1 MSDSIQRNSWI
12 FGKCDN
18 ILNDKKLLQK
28 QIISQMLTKTITIFK
43 YNNLPETITDKDIEI
58 ITQVNGYSIWKE
70 VDGKLYVFYGSL
82 GGEPNP
88 YYLPTIAIIANPAL
102 RYNASLKI
110 DEECVV
116 MLNDYLYTG
125 LMPLFN
131 KYGSLL
137 TEADISLKYAIINAR
152 VPALLQSDN
161 DNTYKSAQE
170 FFKKIEDGDGY
181 GIIASKEFFE
191 GIKSQDFYKQPYIKD
206 LIESIQYIKA
216 SWYNEIGL
224 NAQFNMKREALNS
237 AESTLNDDILHP
249 TIDVMLQCRK
259 NAIEKINKMFGTN
272 ITVELNSVWEQNRIK
287 EDIALQYREAE
298 VDNLEKET
306 TIEEGDKNETVRD
319 PEQ

>member
-1 MSDSIQRNSWI
+1 MSDSIQRNTWI
-12 FGKCDN
+12 FGKCKS
-18 ILNDKKLLQK
+18 ILNDKALLQK

-43 YNNLPETITDKDIEI
+43 YDNLPETITDKDIEI

-88 YYLPTIAIIANPAL
+88 YYLPTLAIIANPAL

-170 FFKKIEDGDGY
+170 FFSKIEKGDGY

-224 NAQFNMKREALNS
+224 NSQFNMKREAINS
-237 AESTLNDDILHP
+237 AESRLNDDILHP

-259 NAIEKINKMFGTN
+259 KAVEKINKMFGTN
-272 ITVELNSVWEQNRIK
+272 ITVELNSVWEQNRIE
-287 EDIALQYREAE
+287 EDLVLQYQEAE
-298 VDNLEKET
+298 VDNLKKENT
-306 TIEEGDKNETVRD
+306 TKEGDENETVRD
-319 PEQ
+319 PE

>member
-12 FGKCDN
+12 FGKCKS
-18 ILNDKKLLQK
+18 ILNDKDLLQK
-28 QIISQMLTKTITIFK
+28 QIISQMLNKTITIFK
-43 YNNLPETITDKDIEI
+43 YGNLPETITDKDIEI

-88 YYLPTIAIIANPAL
+88 YYLPTLAIIANPAL

-170 FFKKIEDGDGY
+170 FFSKIEKGDGY

-224 NAQFNMKREALNS
+224 NSQFNMKREALNS
-237 AESTLNDDILHP
+237 AESRLNDDILHP

-259 NAIEKINKMFGTN
+259 KAVEKINKMFGTN
-272 ITVELNSVWEQNRIK
+272 ITVELNSVWEQNRIE
-287 EDIALQYREAE
+287 EDLVLQYQEAE
-298 VDNLEKET
+298 VDNLKKENT
-306 TIEEGDKNETVRD
+306 TKEGDENETVRD
-319 PEQ
+319 PE

>member
-12 FGKCDN
+12 FDKCNN
-18 ILNDKKLLQK
+18 ILNNKELLK
-28 QIISQMLTKTITIFK
+28 NQIISQMLNKTITIFK
-43 YNNLPETITDKDIEI
+43 YGNLPETITEKDIEI

-137 TEADISLKYAIINAR
+137 TEAEISLKYAIINAR

-161 DNTYKSAQE
+161 DNTYKSAKE
-170 FFKKIEDGDGY
+170 FFDKIEKGDGY

-206 LIESIQYIKA
+206 LIESIQYIKG

-224 NAQFNMKREALNS
+224 NAQFNMKREAINS
-237 AESTLNDDILHP
+237 AESTLNEDILYP
-249 TIDVMLQCRK
+249 AVDVMLQCRK
-259 NAIEKINKMFGTN
+259 KAVEKINKMFGTN
-272 ITVELNSVWEQNRIK
+272 ITVELNSVWKQNKIQ
-287 EDIALQYREAE
+287 EELALQYKEAE
-298 VDNLEKET
+298 VDNLEQET
-306 TIEEGDKNETVRD
+306 TTKEGDENETVRD
-319 PEQ
+319 PE

>member
-12 FGKCDN
+12 FDKCDN
-18 ILNDKKLLQK
+18 ILNNKALLQK
-28 QIISQMLTKTITIFK
+28 QIISQMLNKTITIFK
-43 YNNLPETITDKDIEI
+43 YGNLPETITDKDIEI

-88 YYLPTIAIIANPAL
+88 YYLPTLAIIANPAL

-161 DNTYKSAQE
+161 DNTYKSAKE
-170 FFKKIEDGDGY
+170 FFDKIEKGDGY
-181 GIIASKEFFE
+181 GIIASKEFFD

-249 TIDVMLQCRK
+249 TIDVMLECRK
-259 NAIEKINKMFGTN
+259 KALEKINKMFGTN

-306 TIEEGDKNETVRD
+306 TTKEGDENETVRD
-319 PEQ
+319 PE

>member
-12 FGKCDN
+12 FGKCKS
-18 ILNDKKLLQK
+18 ILNDKEALQK

-43 YNNLPETITDKDIEI
+43 YDNLPETITDKDIEI

-102 RYNASLKI
+102 KYNASLKI

-216 SWYNEIGL
+216 NWYNEIGL

-237 AESTLNDDILHP
+237 AETTLNDDILHP

-259 NAIEKINKMFGTN
+259 KAVEKINKMFGTN
-272 ITVELNSVWEQNRIK
+272 ITVELNSVWEQNKIE
-287 EDIALQYREAE
+287 EDLLLQYQEAE
-298 VDNLEKET
+298 VDNLKKENT
-306 TIEEGDKNETVRD
+306 TKEGDENETVRD
-319 PEQ
+319 PE

>member
-12 FGKCDN
+12 FGKLNN
-18 ILNDKKLLQK
+18 ILNDKELLKK
-28 QIISQMLTKTITIFK
+28 QIISQMLNKTITIFK
-43 YNNLPETITDKDIEI
+43 YGNLPETITDKDIEI

-137 TEADISLKYAIINAR
+137 TEAEISLKYAIINAR

-170 FFKKIEDGDGY
+170 FFSKIEKGDGY

-206 LIESIQYIKA
+206 LIESIQYIKG

-224 NAQFNMKREALNS
+224 NAQFNMKREAINS
-237 AESTLNDDILHP
+237 AESTLNEDILYP
-249 TIDVMLQCRK
+249 AVDVMLQCRK
-259 NAIEKINKMFGTN
+259 KAVEKINKMFGTN
-272 ITVELNSVWEQNRIK
+272 ITVELNSVWEQNKIQ
-287 EDIALQYREAE
+287 EDLALQYKEAE
-298 VDNLEKET
+298 VDNLEQET
-306 TIEEGDKNETVRD
+306 TTKEGDENETVRD
-319 PEQ
+319 PE

>member
-12 FGKCDN
+12 FGKCKS
-18 ILNDKKLLQK
+18 ILNDKDLLQK
-28 QIISQMLTKTITIFK
+28 QIISQMLNKTITIFK
-43 YNNLPETITDKDIEI
+43 YGNLPETITDKDIEI

-137 TEADISLKYAIINAR
+137 TEAEISLKYAIINAR
-152 VPALLQSDN
+152 IPALLQSDN

-170 FFKKIEDGDGY
+170 FFSKIEKGDGY

-224 NAQFNMKREALNS
+224 NSQFNMKREAINS
-237 AESTLNDDILHP
+237 AESRLNDDILHP

-259 NAIEKINKMFGTN
+259 NAVEKINKMFGTN
-272 ITVELNSVWEQNRIK
+272 ITVELNSVWEQNKIE
-287 EDIALQYREAE
+287 EDLLLQYQKAE
-298 VDNLEKET
+298 VDNLKKENT
-306 TIEEGDKNETVRD
+306 TEEGDENETVRD
-319 PEQ
+319 PE

>member
-12 FGKCDN
+12 FGKCKN
-18 ILNDKKLLQK
+18 ILNDKEALQK
-28 QIISQMLTKTITIFK
+28 QIISQMLNKTITIFK
-43 YNNLPETITDKDIEI
+43 YGNLPETITDKDIEI
-58 ITQVNGYSIWKE
+58 ITQVNGYSVWKE

-88 YYLPTIAIIANPAL
+88 YYLPTLAIIANPAL

-170 FFKKIEDGDGY
+170 FFSKIEKGDGY

-224 NAQFNMKREALNS
+224 NSQFNMKREAINS
-237 AESTLNDDILHP
+237 AESRLNDDILHP

-259 NAIEKINKMFGTN
+259 KAVEKINKMFGTN
-272 ITVELNSVWEQNRIK
+272 ITVELNSVWEQNKIE
-287 EDIALQYREAE
+287 EDLLLQYQKAE
-298 VDNLEKET
+298 VDNLKQENT
-306 TIEEGDKNETVRD
+306 TKEGDENETVRD
-319 PEQ
+319 PE

>member
-12 FGKCDN
+12 FGKCKS
-18 ILNDKKLLQK
+18 ILNDKELLQK
-28 QIISQMLTKTITIFK
+28 QIISQMLNKTITIFK
-43 YNNLPETITDKDIEI
+43 YGNLPETITDKDIEI

-88 YYLPTIAIIANPAL
+88 YYLPTLAIIANPAL

-137 TEADISLKYAIINAR
+137 TEAVISLKYAIINAR

-161 DNTYKSAQE
+161 DNTYKSALE
-170 FFKKIEDGDGY
+170 FFSKIEKGDGY

-216 SWYNEIGL
+216 NWYNEIGL

-237 AESTLNDDILHP
+237 AETTLNDDILHP
-249 TIDVMLQCRK
+249 TIDVMLECRK
-259 NAIEKINKMFGTN
+259 KAVEKINKMFGTN

-298 VDNLEKET
+298 VDNLEQENT
-306 TIEEGDKNETVRD
+306 TKEGDENETVRD
-319 PEQ
+319 PE

>member
-12 FGKCDN
+12 FGKSN
-18 ILNDKKLLQK
+18 NTILNDKALLQK
-28 QIISQMLTKTITIFK
+28 QIISQMLNKTITIFK
-43 YNNLPETITDKDIEI
+43 YGNLPETITDKDIEI

-88 YYLPTIAIIANPAL
+88 YYLPTLAIIANPAL

-137 TEADISLKYAIINAR
+137 TEAEISLKYAIINAR

-170 FFKKIEDGDGY
+170 FFSKIEKGDGY

-206 LIESIQYIKA
+206 LIESIQYIKG

-224 NAQFNMKREALNS
+224 NAQFNMKREAINS
-237 AESTLNDDILHP
+237 AESTLNEDILYP
-249 TIDVMLQCRK
+249 AVDVMLQCRK
-259 NAIEKINKMFGTN
+259 KAVEKINKMFGTN
-272 ITVELNSVWEQNRIK
+272 ITVELNSVWEQNKIQ
-287 EDIALQYREAE
+287 EDLALQYKEAE
-298 VDNLEKET
+298 VDNLEQENT
-306 TIEEGDKNETVRD
+306 TKEGDENETVRD
-319 PEQ
+319 PE

>member
-1 MSDSIQRNSWI
+1 M
-12 FGKCDN
+12 
-18 ILNDKKLLQK
+18 
-28 QIISQMLTKTITIFK
+28 
-43 YNNLPETITDKDIEI
+43 
-58 ITQVNGYSIWKE
+58 
-70 VDGKLYVFYGSL
+70 FYGSL

-88 YYLPTIAIIANPAL
+88 YYLPTLAIIANPAL

-137 TEADISLKYAIINAR
+137 TEAEISLKYAIINAR

-161 DNTYKSAQE
+161 DNTYKSAKE
-170 FFKKIEDGDGY
+170 FFDKIEKGDGY

-206 LIESIQYIKA
+206 LIESIQCIKA

-224 NAQFNMKREALNS
+224 NSQFNMKREAINS
-237 AESTLNDDILHP
+237 AEVTLNEDILYP
-249 TIDVMLQCRK
+249 AVDVMLQCRK
-259 NAIEKINKMFGTN
+259 KAVEKINKMFGTN
-272 ITVELNSVWEQNRIK
+272 ITVELNSVWEQNKIQ
-287 EDIALQYREAE
+287 EDLALQFKEAQVE
-298 VDNLEKET
+298 NLVKET
-306 TIEEGDKNETVRD
+306 TIEEGDENETVRD
-319 PEQ
+319 PE

>member
-18 ILNDKKLLQK
+18 ILNNKQLLQK

>member
-12 FGKCDN
+12 FGKCKS
-18 ILNDKKLLQK
+18 ILNDKDLLQK
-28 QIISQMLTKTITIFK
+28 QIISQMLNKTITIFK
-43 YNNLPETITDKDIEI
+43 YGNLPETITDKDIEI

-88 YYLPTIAIIANPAL
+88 YYLPTLAIIANPAL

-137 TEADISLKYAIINAR
+137 TEAEISLKYAIINAR

-170 FFKKIEDGDGY
+170 FFSKIEKGDGY

-224 NAQFNMKREALNS
+224 NSQFNMKREAINS
-237 AESTLNDDILHP
+237 AESRLNDDILHP

-259 NAIEKINKMFGTN
+259 IAVEKINKMFGTN
-272 ITVELNSVWEQNRIK
+272 ITVELNSVWEQNKIE
-287 EDIALQYREAE
+287 EDLLLQYQEAE
-298 VDNLEKET
+298 VDNLKKENT
-306 TIEEGDKNETVRD
+306 TKEGDENETVRD
-319 PEQ
+319 PE

>member
-1 MSDSIQRNSWI
+1 MSDSIQRNTWI
-12 FGKCDN
+12 FGKCKS
-18 ILNDKKLLQK
+18 ILNDKEALQK
-28 QIISQMLTKTITIFK
+28 QIISQMLNKTITIFK
-43 YNNLPETITDKDIEI
+43 YGNLPETITEKDIEI

-88 YYLPTIAIIANPAL
+88 YYLPTLAIIANPAL

-224 NAQFNMKREALNS
+224 NSQFNMKREAINS
-237 AESTLNDDILHP
+237 AESRLNDDILHP

-259 NAIEKINKMFGTN
+259 NAVEKINKMFGTN
-272 ITVELNSVWEQNRIK
+272 ITVELNSVWEQNKIE
-287 EDIALQYREAE
+287 EDLLLQYQKAE
-298 VDNLEKET
+298 VDNLKQENT
-306 TIEEGDKNETVRD
+306 TKEGDENETVRN
-319 PEQ
+319 PE

>member
-1 MSDSIQRNSWI
+1 MSDSIQRNTWI
-12 FGKCDN
+12 FGKCKS
-18 ILNDKKLLQK
+18 ILNDKEALQK
-28 QIISQMLTKTITIFK
+28 QIISQMLNKTITIFK
-43 YNNLPETITDKDIEI
+43 YGNLPETITDKDIEI

-102 RYNASLKI
+102 KYNASLKI

-170 FFKKIEDGDGY
+170 FFSKIEKGDGY

-224 NAQFNMKREALNS
+224 NSQFNMKREAINS
-237 AESTLNDDILHP
+237 AESRLNDDILHP

-259 NAIEKINKMFGTN
+259 KAVEKINKMFGTN
-272 ITVELNSVWEQNRIK
+272 ITVELNSVWEQNKIE
-287 EDIALQYREAE
+287 EDLLLQYQKAE
-298 VDNLEKET
+298 VDNLKQENT
-306 TIEEGDKNETVRD
+306 TKEGDENETVRD
-319 PEQ
+319 PE

>member
-12 FGKCDN
+12 FGKCKS
-18 ILNDKKLLQK
+18 ILNDKDLLQK
-28 QIISQMLTKTITIFK
+28 QIISQMLNKTITIFK
-43 YNNLPETITDKDIEI
+43 YGNLPETITDKDIEI

-88 YYLPTIAIIANPAL
+88 YYLPTLAIIANPAL

-170 FFKKIEDGDGY
+170 FFSKIEKGDGY

-224 NAQFNMKREALNS
+224 NSQFNMKREAINS
-237 AESTLNDDILHP
+237 AESRLNDDILHP

-272 ITVELNSVWEQNRIK
+272 ITVELNSVWEQNKIE
-287 EDIALQYREAE
+287 EDLLLQYQEAE
-298 VDNLEKET
+298 VDNLKKENT
-306 TIEEGDKNETVRD
+306 TKEGDENETVRD
-319 PEQ
+319 PE

>member
-1 MSDSIQRNSWI
+1 MSDSIQRNTWI
-12 FGKCDN
+12 FGKCKN
-18 ILNDKKLLQK
+18 ILNDKEALQK
-28 QIISQMLTKTITIFK
+28 QIISQMLNKTITIFK
-43 YNNLPETITDKDIEI
+43 YGNLPETITDKDIEI
-58 ITQVNGYSIWKE
+58 ITQVNGYSVWKE
-70 VDGKLYVFYGSL
+70 VDGKLYVFYAGL

-161 DNTYKSAQE
+161 DNTYNSAKE
-170 FFKKIEDGDGY
+170 FFTKIEKGDGY

-224 NAQFNMKREALNS
+224 NSQFNMKREAINS
-237 AESTLNDDILHP
+237 AESRLNDDILHP

-259 NAIEKINKMFGTN
+259 IAVEKINKMFGTN
-272 ITVELNSVWEQNRIK
+272 ITVELNSVWEQNKIE
-287 EDIALQYREAE
+287 EDLLLRYQEAE
-298 VDNLEKET
+298 VDNLEKENT
-306 TIEEGDKNETVRD
+306 TKEGDENETVRD
-319 PEQ
+319 PE

>member
-12 FGKCDN
+12 FGKCKS
-18 ILNDKKLLQK
+18 ILNDKEALQK
-28 QIISQMLTKTITIFK
+28 QIISQMLNKTITIFK
-43 YNNLPETITDKDIEI
+43 YDNLPETITDKDIEI

-161 DNTYKSAQE
+161 DNTYKSAKE
-170 FFKKIEDGDGY
+170 FFTKIENGDGY

-224 NAQFNMKREALNS
+224 NSQFNMKREAINS
-237 AESTLNDDILHP
+237 AESRLNDDILHP
-249 TIDVMLQCRK
+249 TIDVMLECRK
-259 NAIEKINKMFGTN
+259 KAVEKINKMFGTN
-272 ITVELNSVWEQNRIK
+272 ITVELNSVWEQNKIE
-287 EDIALQYREAE
+287 EDLLLQYQEAE
-298 VDNLEKET
+298 VDNLKKET
-306 TIEEGDKNETVRD
+306 TTKEGDKNETVRD
-319 PEQ
+319 PE

>member
-12 FGKCDN
+12 FGKCKS
-18 ILNDKKLLQK
+18 ILNDKDLLQK
-28 QIISQMLTKTITIFK
+28 QIISQMLNKTITIFK
-43 YNNLPETITDKDIEI
+43 YGNLPETITDKDIEI

-170 FFKKIEDGDGY
+170 FFSKIEKGDGY

-224 NAQFNMKREALNS
+224 NSQFNMKREAINS
-237 AESTLNDDILHP
+237 AEVTLNEDILYP
-249 TIDVMLQCRK
+249 AVDVMLQCRK
-259 NAIEKINKMFGTN
+259 KAVEKINKMFGTN
-272 ITVELNSVWEQNRIK
+272 ITVELNSVWEQNKIQ
-287 EDIALQYREAE
+287 EDLALQFKEAQVE
-298 VDNLEKET
+298 SLVKET
-306 TIEEGDKNETVRD
+306 TIEEGDENETVRD
-319 PEQ
+319 PE

>member
-12 FGKCDN
+12 FGKCKS
-18 ILNDKKLLQK
+18 ILNDKDLLQK
-28 QIISQMLTKTITIFK
+28 QIISQMLNKTITIFK
-43 YNNLPETITDKDIEI
+43 YGNLPETITDKDIEI

-88 YYLPTIAIIANPAL
+88 YYLPTLAIIANPAL

-137 TEADISLKYAIINAR
+137 TEAEISLKYAIINAR

-170 FFKKIEDGDGY
+170 FFSKIEKGDGY

-224 NAQFNMKREALNS
+224 NSQFNMKREAINS
-237 AESTLNDDILHP
+237 AEVTLNEDILYP
-249 TIDVMLQCRK
+249 AVDVMLQCRK
-259 NAIEKINKMFGTN
+259 KAVEKINKMFGTN
-272 ITVELNSVWEQNRIK
+272 ITVELNSVWEQNKIQ
-287 EDIALQYREAE
+287 EDLALQFKEAQVE
-298 VDNLEKET
+298 SLVKET
-306 TIEEGDKNETVRD
+306 TIEEGDENETVRD
-319 PEQ
+319 PE

>member
-12 FGKCDN
+12 FGKLNN
-18 ILNDKKLLQK
+18 ILNDKELLKK
-28 QIISQMLTKTITIFK
+28 QIISQMLNKTITIFK
-43 YNNLPETITDKDIEI
+43 YGNLPETITDKDIEI
-58 ITQVNGYSIWKE
+58 ITQVNGYSVWKE

-88 YYLPTIAIIANPAL
+88 YYLPTLAIIANPAL

-170 FFKKIEDGDGY
+170 FFSKIEKGDGY

-224 NAQFNMKREALNS
+224 NSQFNMKREAINS
-237 AESTLNDDILHP
+237 AESRLNDDILHP

-259 NAIEKINKMFGTN
+259 KAVEKINKMFGTN
-272 ITVELNSVWEQNRIK
+272 ITVELNSVWEQNKIE
-287 EDIALQYREAE
+287 EDLLLQYQKAE
-298 VDNLEKET
+298 VDNLKQENT
-306 TIEEGDKNETVRD
+306 TKEGDENETVRD
-319 PEQ
+319 PE

>member
-12 FGKCDN
+12 FGKCKS
-18 ILNDKKLLQK
+18 ILNDKDLLQK
-28 QIISQMLTKTITIFK
+28 QIISQMLNKTITIFK
-43 YNNLPETITDKDIEI
+43 YGNLPETITDKDIEI

-88 YYLPTIAIIANPAL
+88 YYLPTLAIIANPAL

-137 TEADISLKYAIINAR
+137 TEAEISLKYAIINAR

-170 FFKKIEDGDGY
+170 FFSKIEKGDGY

-216 SWYNEIGL
+216 NWYNEIGL
-224 NAQFNMKREALNS
+224 NAQFNMKREAINS
-237 AESTLNDDILHP
+237 AESTLNEDILYP
-249 TIDVMLQCRK
+249 AVDVMLQCRK
-259 NAIEKINKMFGTN
+259 KAVEKINKMFGTN
-272 ITVELNSVWEQNRIK
+272 ITVELNSVWEQNKIQ
-287 EDIALQYREAE
+287 EDLALQYKEAE
-298 VDNLEKET
+298 VDNLEQENT
-306 TIEEGDKNETVRD
+306 TKEGDENETVRD
-319 PEQ
+319 PE

>member
-12 FGKCDN
+12 FGKCKS
-18 ILNDKKLLQK
+18 ILNDKEALQK
-28 QIISQMLTKTITIFK
+28 QIISQMLNKTITIFK
-43 YNNLPETITDKDIEI
+43 YGNLPETITDKDIEI
-58 ITQVNGYSIWKE
+58 ITQVNGYSVWKE
-70 VDGKLYVFYGSL
+70 VDGKLYVFYAGL

-137 TEADISLKYAIINAR
+137 TEAEISLKYAIINAR

-161 DNTYKSAQE
+161 DNTYKSAQA
-170 FFKKIEDGDGY
+170 FFDKIEKGDGY

-224 NAQFNMKREALNS
+224 NSQFNMKREAINS
-237 AESTLNDDILHP
+237 AESRLNDDILHP

-259 NAIEKINKMFGTN
+259 NAVEKINKMFGTN
-272 ITVELNSVWEQNRIK
+272 ITVELNSVWEQNKIE
-287 EDIALQYREAE
+287 EDLLLQYQKAE
-298 VDNLEKET
+298 VDNLKQENT
-306 TIEEGDKNETVRD
+306 TKEGDENETVRD
-319 PEQ
+319 PE

>member
-12 FGKCDN
+12 FGKCKS
-18 ILNDKKLLQK
+18 ILNDKDLLQK
-28 QIISQMLTKTITIFK
+28 QIISQMLNKTITIFK
-43 YNNLPETITDKDIEI
+43 YGNLPETITDKDIEI

-88 YYLPTIAIIANPAL
+88 YYLPTLAIIANPAL

-137 TEADISLKYAIINAR
+137 TEAEISLKYAIINAR

-170 FFKKIEDGDGY
+170 FFSKIEKGDGY

-206 LIESIQYIKA
+206 LIESIQYIKG

-224 NAQFNMKREALNS
+224 NAQFNMKREAINS
-237 AESTLNDDILHP
+237 AESTLNEDILYP
-249 TIDVMLQCRK
+249 AVDVMLQCRK
-259 NAIEKINKMFGTN
+259 KAIEKINKMFGTN
-272 ITVELNSVWEQNRIK
+272 ITVELNSVWEQNKIQ
-287 EDIALQYREAE
+287 EDLALQYKEAE
-298 VDNLEKET
+298 VDNLEQENT
-306 TIEEGDKNETVRD
+306 TKEGDENETVRD
-319 PEQ
+319 PE

>member
-12 FGKCDN
+12 FGKCKS
-18 ILNDKKLLQK
+18 ILNDKEALQK
-28 QIISQMLTKTITIFK
+28 QIISQMLNKTITIFK
-43 YNNLPETITDKDIEI
+43 YGNLPETITDKDIEI
-58 ITQVNGYSIWKE
+58 ITQVNGYSVWKE
-70 VDGKLYVFYGSL
+70 VDGKLYVFYAGI

-137 TEADISLKYAIINAR
+137 TEAEISLKYAIINAR

-170 FFKKIEDGDGY
+170 FFTKIEKGDGY

-224 NAQFNMKREALNS
+224 NSQFNMKREAINS
-237 AESTLNDDILHP
+237 AESRLNDDILHP

-259 NAIEKINKMFGTN
+259 IAVEKINKMFGTN
-272 ITVELNSVWEQNRIK
+272 ITVELNSVWEQNKIE
-287 EDIALQYREAE
+287 EDLLLQYQKAE
-298 VDNLEKET
+298 VDNLKQENT
-306 TIEEGDKNETVRD
+306 TKEGDENETVRD
-319 PEQ
+319 PE

>member
-12 FGKCDN
+12 FGKCNN
-18 ILNDKKLLQK
+18 ILNDKEALKK
-28 QIISQMLTKTITIFK
+28 QIISQMLNKTITIFK
-43 YNNLPETITDKDIEI
+43 YGNLPETITDKDIEI

-88 YYLPTIAIIANPAL
+88 YYLPTLAIIANPAL

-137 TEADISLKYAIINAR
+137 TEAEISLKYAIINAR

-170 FFKKIEDGDGY
+170 FFSKIEKGDGY
-181 GIIASKEFFE
+181 GIIASKEFFD

-206 LIESIQYIKA
+206 LIESIQYIKG

-224 NAQFNMKREALNS
+224 NAQFNMKREAINS
-237 AESTLNDDILHP
+237 AESTLNDDILYP
-249 TIDVMLQCRK
+249 AIDVMLKCRK
-259 NAIEKINKMFGTN
+259 KAVEKINKMFGTN
-272 ITVELNSVWEQNRIK
+272 ITVELNSVWEQNKIQ
-287 EDIALQYREAE
+287 EDLALQFKEAQVE
-298 VDNLEKET
+298 NLVKET
-306 TIEEGDKNETVRD
+306 TIEEGDENETVRD
-319 PEQ
+319 PE

>member
-12 FGKCDN
+12 FSKCNN
-18 ILNDKKLLQK
+18 ILNDKELLKK

-43 YNNLPETITDKDIEI
+43 YGNLPETITDKDIEI

-137 TEADISLKYAIINAR
+137 TEAEISLKYAIINAR

-170 FFKKIEDGDGY
+170 FFSKIEKGDGY

-259 NAIEKINKMFGTN
+259 KAVEKINKMFGTN
-272 ITVELNSVWEQNRIK
+272 ITVELNSVWEQNKIK

-306 TIEEGDKNETVRD
+306 TIEEGDENETVRD
-319 PEQ
+319 PE

>member
-12 FGKCDN
+12 FGKCNN
-18 ILNDKKLLQK
+18 ILNDKEALKK
-28 QIISQMLTKTITIFK
+28 QIISQMLNKTITIFK
-43 YNNLPETITDKDIEI
+43 YGNLPETITDKDIEI

-137 TEADISLKYAIINAR
+137 TEAEISLKYAIINAR

-170 FFKKIEDGDGY
+170 FFTKIEKGDGY

-224 NAQFNMKREALNS
+224 NSQFNMKREAINS
-237 AESTLNDDILHP
+237 AESRLNDDILHP

-259 NAIEKINKMFGTN
+259 NAVEKINKMFGTN
-272 ITVELNSVWEQNRIK
+272 ITVELNSVWEQNKIE
-287 EDIALQYREAE
+287 EDLLLQYQKAE
-298 VDNLEKET
+298 VDNLKQENT
-306 TIEEGDKNETVRD
+306 TKEGDENETVRD
-319 PEQ
+319 PE

>member
-1 MSDSIQRNSWI
+1 MSDSIQRNSWR
-12 FGKCDN
+12 FGKCN
-18 ILNDKKLLQK
+18 NSILNDKALLQK
-28 QIISQMLTKTITIFK
+28 QIISQMLNKTITIFK
-43 YNNLPETITDKDIEI
+43 YGNLPETITDKDIEI

-88 YYLPTIAIIANPAL
+88 YYLPTLAIIANPAL

-137 TEADISLKYAIINAR
+137 TEAEISLKYAIINAR

-170 FFKKIEDGDGY
+170 FFSKIEKGDGY
-181 GIIASKEFFE
+181 GIIASKEFFD

-206 LIESIQYIKA
+206 LIESIQYIKG

-224 NAQFNMKREALNS
+224 NAQFNMKREAINS
-237 AESTLNDDILHP
+237 AESTLNEDILYP
-249 TIDVMLQCRK
+249 AVDVMLQCRK
-259 NAIEKINKMFGTN
+259 KAVEKINKMFGTN
-272 ITVELNSVWEQNRIK
+272 ITVELNSVWEQNKIQ
-287 EDIALQYREAE
+287 EDLALQYKEAE
-298 VDNLEKET
+298 VDNLEQET
-306 TIEEGDKNETVRD
+306 TTKEGDENETVRD
-319 PEQ
+319 PE

>member
-12 FGKCDN
+12 FGKCKS
-18 ILNDKKLLQK
+18 ILNDKELLQK

-43 YNNLPETITDKDIEI
+43 YGNLPETITDKDIEI

-88 YYLPTIAIIANPAL
+88 YYLPTLAIVANPAL
-102 RYNASLKI
+102 KYNASLKI

-161 DNTYKSAQE
+161 DNTYKSAKE
-170 FFKKIEDGDGY
+170 FFDKIEKGDGY

-224 NAQFNMKREALNS
+224 NSQFNMKREAINS
-237 AESTLNDDILHP
+237 AESRLNDDILHP

-259 NAIEKINKMFGTN
+259 KAVEKINKMFGTN
-272 ITVELNSVWEQNRIK
+272 ITVELNSVWEQNKIE
-287 EDIALQYREAE
+287 EDLLLQYQKAE

-306 TIEEGDKNETVRD
+306 TIEEGDKNETARD
-319 PEQ
+319 PE

>member
-1 MSDSIQRNSWI
+1 MSDSIQRNTWI
-12 FGKCDN
+12 FGKCKS
-18 ILNDKKLLQK
+18 ILNDKEALQK
-28 QIISQMLTKTITIFK
+28 QIISQMLNKTITIFK
-43 YNNLPETITDKDIEI
+43 YDNLPETITEKDIEI

-88 YYLPTIAIIANPAL
+88 YYLPTLAIIANPAL

-161 DNTYKSAQE
+161 DNTYKSALA
-170 FFKKIEDGDGY
+170 FFQKIEDGDGY
-181 GIIASKEFFE
+181 GVIASKEFFE

-224 NAQFNMKREALNS
+224 NSQFNMKREAINS
-237 AESTLNDDILHP
+237 AESRLNDDILHP

-259 NAIEKINKMFGTN
+259 NAVEKINKMFGTN
-272 ITVELNSVWEQNRIK
+272 ITVELNSVWEQNKIE
-287 EDIALQYREAE
+287 EDLLLQYQKAE
-298 VDNLEKET
+298 VDNLKQENT
-306 TIEEGDKNETVRD
+306 TKEGDENETVRD
-319 PEQ
+319 PE

>member
-12 FGKCDN
+12 FGKCNN
-18 ILNDKKLLQK
+18 ILNDKEALKK
-28 QIISQMLTKTITIFK
+28 QIISQMLNKTITIFK
-43 YNNLPETITDKDIEI
+43 YGNLPETITDKDIEI

-137 TEADISLKYAIINAR
+137 TEAEISLKYAIINAR

-170 FFKKIEDGDGY
+170 FFSKIEKGDGY
-181 GIIASKEFFE
+181 GIIASKEFFD

-224 NAQFNMKREALNS
+224 NAQFNMKREAINS
-237 AESTLNDDILHP
+237 AESTLNEDILYP
-249 TIDVMLQCRK
+249 AVDVMLQCRK
-259 NAIEKINKMFGTN
+259 KAVEKINKMFGTN
-272 ITVELNSVWEQNRIK
+272 ITVELNSVWEQNKIQ
-287 EDIALQYREAE
+287 EDLALQYKEAE
-298 VDNLEKET
+298 VDNLEQEN
-306 TIEEGDKNETVRD
+306 TIKEGDENETVRD
-319 PEQ
+319 PE

>member
-12 FGKCDN
+12 FGKCKN
-18 ILNDKKLLQK
+18 ILNDKEALQK
-28 QIISQMLTKTITIFK
+28 QIISQMLNKTITIFK
-43 YNNLPETITDKDIEI
+43 YGNLPETITDKDIEI
-58 ITQVNGYSIWKE
+58 ITQVNGYSVWKE
-70 VDGKLYVFYGSL
+70 VDGKLYVFYAGL

-170 FFKKIEDGDGY
+170 FFSKIEKGDGY

-224 NAQFNMKREALNS
+224 NSQFNMKREAINS
-237 AESTLNDDILHP
+237 AESRLNDDILHP

-259 NAIEKINKMFGTN
+259 KAVEKINKMFGTN
-272 ITVELNSVWEQNRIK
+272 ITVELNSVWEQNKIE
-287 EDIALQYREAE
+287 EDLLLQYQEAE
-298 VDNLEKET
+298 VDNLKKENT
-306 TIEEGDKNETVRD
+306 TKEGDENETVRD
-319 PEQ
+319 PE

>member
-12 FGKCDN
+12 FGKCNN
-18 ILNDKKLLQK
+18 ILNDKEALKK

-43 YNNLPETITDKDIEI
+43 YDNLPETITDKDIEI

-161 DNTYKSAQE
+161 DNTYKSALA
-170 FFKKIEDGDGY
+170 FFQKIEDGDGY
-181 GIIASKEFFE
+181 GVIASKEFFE

-224 NAQFNMKREALNS
+224 NSQFNMKREALNS
-237 AESTLNDDILHP
+237 AESRLNDDILHP

-259 NAIEKINKMFGTN
+259 KAVEKINKMFGTN
-272 ITVELNSVWEQNRIK
+272 ITVELNSVWEQNKIE
-287 EDIALQYREAE
+287 EDLLLQYQEAE
-298 VDNLEKET
+298 VDNLKKENT
-306 TIEEGDKNETVRD
+306 TKEGDENETVRD
-319 PEQ
+319 PE

>member
-12 FGKCDN
+12 FGKCKS
-18 ILNDKKLLQK
+18 ILNDKEALQK
-28 QIISQMLTKTITIFK
+28 QIISQMLNKTITIFK
-43 YNNLPETITDKDIEI
+43 YDNLPETITDKDIEI

-137 TEADISLKYAIINAR
+137 TEAEISLKYAIINAR

-170 FFKKIEDGDGY
+170 FFSKIEKGDGY

-206 LIESIQYIKA
+206 LIESIQYIKG

-224 NAQFNMKREALNS
+224 NAQFNMKREAINS
-237 AESTLNDDILHP
+237 AESTLNEDILYP
-249 TIDVMLQCRK
+249 AVDVMLQCRK
-259 NAIEKINKMFGTN
+259 KAVEKINKMFGTN
-272 ITVELNSVWEQNRIK
+272 ITVELNSVWEQNRK
-287 EDIALQYREAE
+287 QEDLALQYKEAE
-298 VDNLEKET
+298 VDNLEQET
-306 TIEEGDKNETVRD
+306 TTKEGDENETVRD
-319 PEQ
+319 PE

>member
-1 MSDSIQRNSWI
+1 MSDSIQRNSSI
-12 FGKCDN
+12 FGKCKN
-18 ILNDKKLLQK
+18 ILNDKALLQK

-43 YNNLPETITDKDIEI
+43 YDNLPETITDKDIEI

-88 YYLPTIAIIANPAL
+88 YYLPTLAIIANPAL

-170 FFKKIEDGDGY
+170 FFSKIEKGDGY

-224 NAQFNMKREALNS
+224 NSQFNMKREAINS
-237 AESTLNDDILHP
+237 AESRLNDDILHP

-259 NAIEKINKMFGTN
+259 KAVEKINKMFGTN
-272 ITVELNSVWEQNRIK
+272 ITVELNSVWEQNKIE
-287 EDIALQYREAE
+287 EDLILQYQKAE
-298 VDNLEKET
+298 VDNLEKENT
-306 TIEEGDKNETVRD
+306 TKEGDENETVRD
-319 PEQ
+319 PE

>member
-12 FGKCDN
+12 FGKCKS
-18 ILNDKKLLQK
+18 ILNDKEALQK
-28 QIISQMLTKTITIFK
+28 QIISQMLNKTITIFK
-43 YNNLPETITDKDIEI
+43 YGNLPETITDKDIEI
-58 ITQVNGYSIWKE
+58 LTQVNGYSVWKE
-70 VDGKLYVFYGSL
+70 VDGKLYVFYAGL

-88 YYLPTIAIIANPAL
+88 YYLPTLAIVANPAL

-137 TEADISLKYAIINAR
+137 TEAEISLKYAIINAR

-170 FFKKIEDGDGY
+170 FFSKIEKGDGY

-206 LIESIQYIKA
+206 LIESIQYIKG

-224 NAQFNMKREALNS
+224 NAQFNMKREEINS
-237 AESTLNDDILHP
+237 AESTLNEDILYP
-249 TIDVMLQCRK
+249 AVDVMLQCRK
-259 NAIEKINKMFGTN
+259 KAVEKINKMFGTN
-272 ITVELNSVWEQNRIK
+272 ITVELNSVWEQNRK
-287 EDIALQYREAE
+287 QEDLALQYKEAE
-298 VDNLEKET
+298 VDNLEQET
-306 TIEEGDKNETVRD
+306 TIEEGDENETVRD
-319 PEQ
+319 PE